1 MLLTAFL
8 AGCDDGRKVRLD
20 DPIGLCDGCDEACTE
35 EALLDPSRDHVEGGV
50 DYTDPP
56 PTSGDHDPCWAP
68 WGVYDEEIP
77 DERWVHN
84 LEHGGVVLL
93 YHCADGCPDE
103 VAEMEAIVAERGVHG
118 ILTPYAALPTRFAA
132 VAWGWRYT
140 TDCFDVDALNAF
152 WDAHVDRAP
161 ESSTSD
167 PSNPDCP
174 PL

>member
-1 MLLTAFL
+1 MLLAML
-8 AGCDDGRKVRLD
+8 LGCEPDPPVKLD
-20 DPIGLCDGCDEACTE
+20 PPIGLCDGCDETCVE
-35 EALLDPSRDHVEGGV
+35 EALLGETRKHVEGGV
-50 DYTDPP
+50 DYEDVP

-68 WGVYDEEIP
+68 WGVYATEIP

-93 YHCADGCPDE
+93 YDCPDGCPDE
-103 VAEMEAIVAERGVHG
+103 VAQMEAIIAERAVHG

-132 VAWGWRYT
+132 VAWGYRLT
-140 TDCFDVDALNAF
+140 TDCFDVDVLDTF

-161 ESSTSD
+161 ESITSD
-167 PSNPDCP
+167 PSNPECP